1 MAARFAFELAS
12 PVDDLVH
19 GLKYEGWRELAG
31 LMGEAVARL
40 DVPDQWV
47 RNAVVVPVPT
57 TPNRL
62 RSRGYNQAAL
72 LAMRVADLR
81 RLPLVNALERREG
94 AGSQTTLTRDER
106 RRNVRGAFAPTREA
120 ARARGRTVLLV
131 DDVLT
136 TGATVSEAADALS
149 EAGVPEVVV
158 LTFARVVPTRARDAA

>member
-1 MAARFAFELAS
+1 
-12 PVDDLVH
+12 
-19 GLKYEGWRELAG
+19 
-31 LMGEAVARL
+31 
-40 DVPDQWV
+40 
-47 RNAVVVPVPT
+47 
-57 TPNRL
+57 
-62 RSRGYNQAAL
+62 
-72 LAMRVADLR
+72 MRVADLR